1 MRLGG
6 FVRGRL
12 YTSENMPVTVKDL
25 LEMPSLGLEL
35 VAGGEGVDRAIRWAH
50 TSELGDPTPWLSG
63 GEFLLTTGMGMEDV
77 PDRQRAYLQRLI
89 DANLAGLGF
98 GIGLGFDSV
107 PGALRSLADEAG
119 FPVLEVPYPTPFI
132 AIAEAVSSRL
142 AEDRLRDAQMS
153 VEVHERLAA
162 LVTEGAGPSEV
173 LEQVIQLAPGW
184 ALLFDSRGSLTGAAC
199 SPGISS
205 PEPADV
211 WASLPSGILGRS
223 GPATAGST
231 GPSGTSVAVAVSA
244 AGSPRPQGVL
254 VWGKKGRTEQRDRIV
269 VHHAVTVMG
278 LLLSSRRAVIETERR
293 VAGDVL
299 SEAFA
304 GRIQGDELIRRLEL
318 VGFDPGDALSVLV
331 VEQSEAADMDEL
343 AWAVDAATG
352 ARAPSARVGIAK
364 GRVAAL
370 VHHPEP
376 EDLAATVAADV
387 KEVLEEDGRRHE
399 VRVGVGETV
408 KATAIRDSYIGA
420 LFALRAAPVEKV
432 VATPRDL
439 GSYGFLLGAQPRGA
453 LEGFVRSVLGPLIDR
468 DRERSSDLVA
478 SVRAFIEAGGRW
490 EQGAETLGVHRHT
503 LRYRVR
509 QAEELLRRDLNEP
522 EDRLEMWLALKA
534 AEILEE

>member
-1 MRLGG
+1 M
-6 FVRGRL
+6 
-12 YTSENMPVTVKDL
+12 SVKDL
-25 LEMPSLGLEL
+25 LGMPSLGLEL
-35 VAGGEGVDRAIRWAH
+35 VAGKAGVDRSIRWAH
-50 TSELGDPTPWLSG
+50 TSELSDPTPWLSG
-63 GEFLLTTGMGMEDV
+63 GEFLLTTGMGMDDTAE
-77 PDRQRAYLQRLI
+77 RQKAYLQRLI

-98 GIGLGFDSV
+98 GVGLGFDQV
-107 PGALRSLADEAG
+107 PDALRSLADEAG

-162 LVTEGAGPSEV
+162 LVTDGAGPSEV

-184 ALLFDSRGSLTGAAC
+184 ALLFDARGALTGAAC
-199 SPGISS
+199 SPGIAS
-205 PEPADV
+205 PEPDQV

-223 GPATAGST
+223 GPATAGQT

-254 VWGKKGRTEQRDRIV
+254 VWGKKGKVEQRDRIV

-278 LLLSSRRAVIETERR
+278 LLLSSRRAVVETERR

-304 GRIQGDELIRRLEL
+304 GRMEGDELLRRLEL
-318 VGFDPGDALSVLV
+318 VGFDPGDALTVLV
-331 VEQSEAADMDEL
+331 VEHSEATDMDEL

-370 VHHPEP
+370 VHHPRP
-376 EDLAATVAADV
+376 EELAGTVAVDV
-387 KEVLEEDGRRHE
+387 KEVLEGAA
-399 VRVGVGETV
+399 RVGVGETV
-408 KATAIRDSYIGA
+408 KAAAIRDSYIGA
-420 LFALRAAPVEKV
+420 LFALRAAPAEKV

-439 GSYGFLLGAQPRGA
+439 GSYGFLLGAQPPGV
-453 LEGFVRSVLGPLIDR
+453 LEGFVRSVLGLLIDR
-468 DRERSSDLVA
+468 DRERSSELVE

-490 EQGAETLGVHRHT
+490 EQGAESLGVHRHT

-509 QAEELLRRDLNEP
+509 QSEELLSRDLSEP
-522 EDRLEMWLALKA
+522 EDRLEVWLALKA